1 MRKKWLL
8 INDVTLVVFLQ
19 RSDQPG
25 QVWAAPSRFLI
36 LLFPK
41 RKFRVF
47 NRSGKAREYPK
58 TFRVRNV

>member
-1 MRKKWLL
+1 
-8 INDVTLVVFLQ
+8 VTLVVFLQ